1 MGGLLRDPSGA
12 RDPSGPAR
20 REAKR
25 DQRQKANKEQPGEP
39 VGDGNLGL
47 RETLTRNG
55 NLEEKTDRPED
66 PGDQAPTLSSEMLRC
81 AKEYVDFQLSTP
93 SEINPTTWT
102 QAMSLG
108 DRLVTA
114 CHHSVAL
121 ATVALRRT
129 YDPGG
134 LVPERDLAS
143 MESFLD
149 LEVLPK
155 ELAEVKRDR
164 AYHGVPSYF
173 ETPPSR
179 QGPDSIQPSLRDQP
193 RCGRPQL
200 HLGRIQTRQTSFD
213 LTMHLPRRVPV
224 HSTKLSPRQG
234 P

>member
-1 MGGLLRDPSGA
+1 MVTWVSG
-12 RDPSGPAR
+12 RP
-20 REAKR
+20 
-25 DQRQKANKEQPGEP
+25 
-39 VGDGNLGL
+39 L
-47 RETLTRNG
+47 RETASNS
-55 NLEEKTDRPED
+55 EEKTDRPED
-66 PGDQAPTLSSEMLRC
+66 PGDQAPTLSSEMLTRC
-81 AKEYVDFQLSTP
+81 AKEYMDFQLSTP

-164 AYHGVPSYF
+164 AYHGVATLVF
-173 ETPPSR
+173 
-179 QGPDSIQPSLRDQP
+179 
-193 RCGRPQL
+193 
-200 HLGRIQTRQTSFD
+200 
-213 LTMHLPRRVPV
+213 
-224 HSTKLSPRQG
+224 
-234 P
+234 

>member
-1 MGGLLRDPSGA
+1 MVTWVSG
-12 RDPSGPAR
+12 RP
-20 REAKR
+20 
-25 DQRQKANKEQPGEP
+25 
-39 VGDGNLGL
+39 L
-47 RETLTRNG
+47 RETAIRRKILTGPRS
-55 NLEEKTDRPED
+55 D

-81 AKEYVDFQLSTP
+81 AKEYVDFQLSSTP
-93 SEINPTTWT
+93 SEVIPTTWT

-179 QGPDSIQPSLRDQP
+179 QGPDSIQPSRRDHAVEGLNSIWEEYKTGKLLLISCTYREEFQS
-193 RCGRPQL
+193 
-200 HLGRIQTRQTSFD
+200 T
-213 LTMHLPRRVPV
+213 LPNSPLARVPK
-224 HSTKLSPRQG
+224 HERR
-234 P
+234 